1 MASPVY
7 VYIDEEVLEVHEQRR
22 YHKDGSAYYVELE
35 EPILSLPTGD
45 TGEQLRESLAKLG
58 EWLAKRREE

>member
-7 VYIDEEVLEVHEQRR
+7 VYIDDELIEVHNQRR

-35 EPILSLPTGD
+35 EPVLSIPTGG
-45 TGEQLRESLAKLG
+45 TSEQLRESLAKLG